1 MIPKLT
7 AKQQA
12 HFDKMP
18 ERNKETIR
26 AFWAS
31 EAQIALGSC
40 DAHFK
45 ATRSEIPSASSKV
58 TKSLHP
64 KTEERRTYIERYGK
78 DAWEEAVTVAGRH
91 RGRASKDFGLIEH
104 FTAPQWLDLCAHT
117 DFCCSACGVK
127 APLEP
132 HHRTALATLGL
143 NTISNIDP
151 VCSPCH
157 RLIPIP
163 CQVSDVRAAW
173 LAEQDALYLRHP
185 PVGALVRQVR
195 PWSPISLP
203 WGAVTSQ
210 LGVVVGAEPARLAP
224 GPLWGR
230 FPDERRRSSDRGV
243 YVLNDNFMIHSG
255 VYPPVQPLHVAPQ
268 VHVRWAGAQEVTF
281 EEVHGARVV
290 DASVVKA
297 EALKWLQEQNL
308 LMTSWKVGDC
318 VRSRH
323 YSKRGVI
330 EKVNPHKALALT
342 GFAGEGGQPT
352 LPSDWVPLSPASAH
366 VRWLR
371 ADDTTRATRVGFNGL
386 VLLDEDAAAP
396 VRELMASCLKANKF
410 MKMTMGVQQK
420 R

>member
-1 MIPKLT
+1 MAPKLT

-12 HFDKMP
+12 HFDKLP
-18 ERNKETIR
+18 ERNKETLR

-31 EAQIALGSC
+31 EAPTALASS
-40 DAHFK
+40 DAHSK
-45 ATRSEIPSASSKV
+45 VTRSETPSASPRVAKP
-58 TKSLHP
+58 LHP

-78 DAWEEAVTVAGRH
+78 GAWEKAVTVAGRH
-91 RGRASKDFGLIEH
+91 RGRASKGFGLTEH

-127 APLEP
+127 APMEP

-151 VCSPCH
+151 LCSPCH

-163 CQVSDVRAAW
+163 CQVCDVRAAW
-173 LAEQDALYLRHP
+173 LAEQDALYLGRP

-203 WGAVTSQ
+203 WGTVTSQ
-210 LGVVVGAEPARLAP
+210 LGVVVGAEPATLAP

-243 YVLNDNFMIHSG
+243 YVLKDNFMIHSG
-255 VYPPVQPLHVAPQ
+255 VYPPAQPLHVAPQ
-268 VHVRWAGAQEVTF
+268 VHIRWAGTQEVTF
-281 EEVHGARVV
+281 EEVQGVRVV
-290 DASVVKA
+290 EASMVKA
-297 EALKWLQEQNL
+297 EALEWLQGQNL
-308 LMTSWKVGDC
+308 LLASWKVGDC
-318 VRSRH
+318 VRSRRH
-323 YSKRGVI
+323 SRRGVI
-330 EKVNPHKALALT
+330 EKVSPHKALALT
-342 GFAGEGGQPT
+342 GFVGEAG
-352 LPSDWVPLSPASAH
+352 LPILPADWVPLSPASAH

-371 ADDTTRATRVGFNGL
+371 TDSAARVTRVGFNGL
-386 VLLDEDAAAP
+386 VRLDEDAAAL
-396 VRELMASCLKANKF
+396 VRELMASCVKVKKP
-410 MKMTMGVQQK
+410 MKLTKDVQQK